1 MTFVPSAIDTMRKSR
16 TGPVA
21 PWSLAKQDTPWTD
34 ADKTALAS
42 QWVNELITIE
52 QVAALQERSIASC
65 RCQASKLKLG
75 TRPRE
80 QSFGAALKGTTKPY
94 RPRPRRKPTGP
105 VAVAA
110 PAVEP
115 EAAPVPLVQT
125 VDGVV
130 LTPRLDAAWARVEA
144 GEDVATVAAELRCP
158 TVEVLALR
166 RWKAAA

>member
-1 MTFVPSAIDTMRKSR
+1 MHFQPSVLDTMRKSR
-16 TGPVA
+16 TGPWA

-34 ADKTALAS
+34 ADKATLAS
-42 QWVNELITIE
+42 QWVNALITIE
-52 QVAALQERSIASC
+52 QIAAFHERSIVSC
-65 RCQASKLKLG
+65 RCQANKMRLG

-80 QSFGAALKGTTKPY
+80 QSFGAALRDKP
-94 RPRPRRKPTGP
+94 KPFKPKKEKPPAP
-105 VAVAA
+105 VVDAA
-110 PAVEP
+110 PAPEP

>member
-1 MTFVPSAIDTMRKSR
+1 MSLQPSVLDTMRKSR
-16 TGPVA
+16 TGPWA

-34 ADKTALAS
+34 VDKATLTS
-42 QWVNELITIE
+42 QWMNALITIE
-52 QVAALQERSIASC
+52 QIAAFHERSVVSC
-65 RCQASKLKLG
+65 RCQANKLKLG